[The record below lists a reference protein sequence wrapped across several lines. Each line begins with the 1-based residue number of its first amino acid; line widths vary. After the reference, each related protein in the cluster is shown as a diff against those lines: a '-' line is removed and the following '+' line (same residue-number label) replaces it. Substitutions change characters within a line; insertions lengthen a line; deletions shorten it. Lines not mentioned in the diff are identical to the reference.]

1 MSSQPTSSAE
11 CGNAVRPPHG
21 DGISNFQFPIS
32 NWRRPTPT
40 AISHFPFPIVNCRTA
55 VPGSANA
62 LWNAEL
68 TSARPEYAK
77 PGGAS
82 ARAPAS
88 VNGKLEIGNWKSP
101 VGLARTAIIAAALL
115 AALAAWPSPARADE
129 ATPALEQYKEKLD
142 ASLDRALAY
151 LAAHQEKDGSFRSDM
166 PQNTAVASLCVMAF
180 LAKGHTPGA
189 GPYGDVINRGVDF
202 VLSTL
207 KPNGML
213 ISNSASHG
221 PMYCHTIST
230 LMLSEVSGMMDAKRQ
245 AKLDDALAKAIKLLL
260 SAQEVDKPS
269 LHQGGWRYQD
279 NSNDSDM
286 SVTGWALM
294 SLRSARNNGAPVPKE
309 SVDKAVRFVMN
320 CRCPDG
326 GFGYTGP
333 AAPGLARTG
342 TALLCLELCGRH
354 RDAAAIAA
362 GDWILANL
370 PKQFGGAHFYYGIY
384 YCSQSMFQLGD
395 RYWERWAVNMYD
407 MMLKYQ
413 RKDGSWPQGVSAE
426 AVAGASYSTAMG
438 VLAMSVSCRQLPI
451 YQR

>member
-1 MSSQPTSSAE
+1 ME
-11 CGNAVRPPHG
+11 
-21 DGISNFQFPIS
+21 
-32 NWRRPTPT
+32 
-40 AISHFPFPIVNCRTA
+40 
-55 VPGSANA
+55 
-62 LWNAEL
+62 
-68 TSARPEYAK
+68 
-77 PGGAS
+77 
-82 ARAPAS
+82 
-88 VNGKLEIGNWKSP
+88 NGKSP
-101 VGLARTAIIAAALL
+101 RGV
-115 AALAAWPSPARADE
+115 ALAAVLAAAILAVLAGLTAAPARADE
-129 ATPALEQYKEKLD
+129 ATPALDQYKDKID
-142 ASLDRALAY
+142 ASLDRAVAY
-151 LAAHQEKDGSFRSDM
+151 LAAHQEKDGSFKSDM
-166 PQNTAVASLCVMAF
+166 PQNTAITSLCVMAF
-180 LAKGHTPGA
+180 LAKGYTPGT

-202 VLSTL
+202 VMSTQ

-230 LMLSEVSGMMDAKRQ
+230 LMLSEVSGMLDAPRQ
-245 AKLDDALAKAIKLLL
+245 AKLDDALAKSIKLLL
-260 SAQEVDKPS
+260 SAQEVEKPS
-269 LHQGGWRYQD
+269 LHVGGWRYQD

-309 SVDKAVRFVMN
+309 CVDKAVRFVMN

-342 TALLCLELCGRH
+342 TALLCLELCGHH
-354 RDAAAIAA
+354 RDPAAIAA

-426 AVAGASYSTAMG
+426 AVAGTTYSTAMS
-438 VLAMSVSCRQLPI
+438 VLALSVSCRQLPI